1 MADTNRTEAA
11 GEKPAVSA
19 SKDEEKATVK
29 KRKDEIEMQMKE
41 SELLYGTADKYGI
54 YQLKDDPEVS
64 RLRSKGTYS
73 LKEAGILKENEE
85 AVAIRPENYDLVYV
99 GDMAELIAK
108 NFGLDTVEDKLHAL
122 FEEFNIYQPKD
133 YTGRPLSVSDIVVL
147 HENGKNSAHYVDSL
161 DYTEMPHFI
170 RGLEG
175 MKGKEQERQKS
186 DDTRS
191 EGGQV
196 RQGSLRE
203 ALEECKQVSAK
214 EGKKQEKG
222 R

>member
-1 MADTNRTEAA
+1 MAENR
-11 GEKPAVSA
+11 
-19 SKDEEKATVK
+19 KATVK
-29 KRKDEIEMQMKE
+29 KERKDEIEMQMKE

-108 NFGLDTVEDKLHAL
+108 TFGLDTVEDKLHAL

-147 HENGKNSAHYVDSL
+147 HENGKNSAHYVDSVG
-161 DYTEMPHFI
+161 YTEMPHFI

-175 MKGKEQERQKS
+175 MRGKEQERQKS

-196 RQGSLRE
+196 RQESLRE
-203 ALEECKQVSAK
+203 ALEECKQVSEK
-214 EGKKQEKG
+214 EGKNHSPKKKEKETSL
-222 R
+222 

>member
-1 MADTNRTEAA
+1 M
-11 GEKPAVSA
+11 
-19 SKDEEKATVK
+19 EEKRKAAVK
-29 KRKDEIEMQMKE
+29 KERKDEKEMQMKE

-73 LKEAGILKENEE
+73 LKKAGILKENEE

-99 GDMAELIAK
+99 GDLAELIAK
-108 NFGLDTVEDKLHAL
+108 TYGLDTVEDKMHAI
-122 FEEFNIYQPKD
+122 FEEFNISQPED

-147 HENGKNSAHYVDSL
+147 HEDGKNSAHYVDSL
-161 DYTEMPHFI
+161 GYTEMPHFV
-170 RGLEG
+170 RGLEMRG
-175 MKGKEQERQKS
+175 EAQKWQEADSRQA
-186 DDTRS
+186 
-191 EGGQV
+191 EGRHV

-203 ALEECKQVSAK
+203 ALEECKQESAK
-214 EGKKQEKG
+214 EGKNHSAKKQEKE

>member
-1 MADTNRTEAA
+1 MEENRKAA
-11 GEKPAVSA
+11 
-19 SKDEEKATVK
+19 VK
-29 KRKDEIEMQMKE
+29 KERKDETEMQMKE

-64 RLRSKGTYS
+64 RLRSKGPYS

-99 GDMAELIAK
+99 GDLAELMAK
-108 NFGLDTVEDKLHAL
+108 TYGLDTVEDKMHAL
-122 FEEFNIYQPKD
+122 FEEFNIYQPED
-133 YTGRPLSVSDIVVL
+133 YTGHPLSVSDIVVL

-161 DYTEMPHFI
+161 GYTEMPHFVH
-170 RGLEG
+170 GLE

-191 EGGQV
+191 EGGQE
-196 RQGSLRE
+196 RRWSLRK
-203 ALEECKQVSAK
+203 ALEECKKASAK
-214 EGKKQEKG
+214 EGKNHSPRKQEE